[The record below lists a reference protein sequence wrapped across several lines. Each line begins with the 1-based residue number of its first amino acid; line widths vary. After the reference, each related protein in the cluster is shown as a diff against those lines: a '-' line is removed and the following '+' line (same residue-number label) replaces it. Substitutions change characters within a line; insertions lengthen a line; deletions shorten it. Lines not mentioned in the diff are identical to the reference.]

1 MAFSIEQDLVLGTA
15 GLGGV
20 WGKIDPKAS
29 VATILEALEK
39 GISAIDT
46 APSYGDAEEI
56 VGKAL
61 RQWTGTRPRLST
73 KVGRL
78 KSHQAD
84 EAYYDYSS
92 DRMKSSVDNSL
103 KTLGASAV
111 DILFLHDPAAIRP
124 EELEKV
130 FQQMQEFKRQ
140 GYTERLGLGGNP
152 PKWMEPYLLDSPFD
166 VFMEHNRLN
175 ACCIDALDTTLPL
188 YLQQGKEYYAASP
201 LNMGLLGCNFSAFTR
216 NPPQWLDLKQVER
229 AKKVSFIAEQH
240 KLPLPILAHRFLM
253 TVPYPIK
260 TVIGAANQEQLASA
274 LLAFRTGSLPIEIY
288 REILRAVN

>member
-20 WGKIDPKAS
+20 WGEVDADAS
-29 VATILEALEK
+29 VETILKALEQ
-39 GISAIDT
+39 GVSAIDT
-46 APSYGDAEEI
+46 APSYGDAEQF
-56 VGKAL
+56 VGRAL
-61 RQWTGTRPRLST
+61 HQWTGTRPRLST

-92 DRMKSSVDNSL
+92 DGMKSSVDNSL
-103 KTLGASAV
+103 KTLGVPAV

-124 EELEKV
+124 EELENILH
-130 FQQMQEFKRQ
+130 QMQEFKRQ
-140 GYTERLGLGGNP
+140 GYTKRLGLGGNP

-188 YLQQGKEYYAASP
+188 YLQRGKEYYAASP
-201 LNMGLLGCNFSAFTR
+201 LNMGLLGCNFSAFTT
-216 NPPQWLDLKQVER
+216 NPPHWLDLKQVEK
-229 AKKVSFIAEQH
+229 AKKVNFIAEQCRM
-240 KLPLPILAHRFLM
+240 PLPVLAHRFLL

-274 LLAFRTGSLPIEIY
+274 LLSFQAGSLPSEIY
-288 REILRAVN
+288 HEILRALN